1 VIVPK
6 DRIFETGFIALGVFS
21 TALAVWLILSI

>member
-1 VIVPK
+1 VIVSK
-6 DRIFETGFIALGVFS
+6 DRIFEAGFIALGVIS